1 MYREHFGLAESPF
14 RITPHT
20 EFFFAGANRGATL
33 DALVYAVIN
42 DEGIVKV
49 SGEVGSGKTMLC
61 RVLMERLPPRVVIVY
76 LANPSLS
83 KEDIVFAIAEEL
95 ELAVSETARA
105 STVIRMLQTRL
116 MELHGED
123 KQVVVLIDEAH
134 AMPRETLEEIRLLSN
149 LETGQHKL
157 LQLVL
162 FGQPE
167 LDVVLARPDM
177 RQLKE
182 RITHSFALEP
192 LHRDDVAKYIDF
204 RMRTAGYRGPE
215 VFSRN
220 ALKLIAAASQGL
232 TRRVN
237 ILAEKSLLAA
247 YAEGL
252 HQVTPKEVD
261 AAIRDSE
268 YEKPGQRIR
277 HRLMTAAGAAAA
289 LAFAVVG
296 LTSWNAMD
304 AAVPAPMAPAPP
316 PVPLAPTES
325 PAEPAMPTAAPTPA
339 EAPKPASPP
348 PEAAS
353 GVSPPLTLAL
363 RERIEETRQ
372 WLDRAAADRWFVQL
386 TTGSAGEMAGVGDYL
401 ARTDQLLQTGRAGLY
416 LAETAASTRIGVIY
430 GDFPSRKAANQAID
444 QLPDEL
450 KLQRPFARKVA
461 WLKQGRT

>member
-1 MYREHFGLAESPF
+1 
-14 RITPHT
+14 
-20 EFFFAGANRGATL
+20 
-33 DALVYAVIN
+33 
-42 DEGIVKV
+42 
-49 SGEVGSGKTMLC
+49 
-61 RVLMERLPPRVVIVY
+61 
-76 LANPSLS
+76 
-83 KEDIVFAIAEEL
+83 
-95 ELAVSETARA
+95 
-105 STVIRMLQTRL
+105 
-116 MELHGED
+116 
-123 KQVVVLIDEAH
+123 
-134 AMPRETLEEIRLLSN
+134 
-149 LETGQHKL
+149 
-157 LQLVL
+157 
-162 FGQPE
+162 
-167 LDVVLARPDM
+167 
-177 RQLKE
+177 
-182 RITHSFALEP
+182 
-192 LHRDDVAKYIDF
+192 
-204 RMRTAGYRGPE
+204 
-215 VFSRN
+215 
-220 ALKLIAAASQGL
+220 
-232 TRRVN
+232 
-237 ILAEKSLLAA
+237 
-247 YAEGL
+247 
-252 HQVTPKEVD
+252 
-261 AAIRDSE
+261 
-268 YEKPGQRIR
+268 
-277 HRLMTAAGAAAA
+277 MTAAGAAAA

-372 WLDRAAADRWFVQL
+372 WLDRADDDRWFVQL